1 MLNWLDFLVQQ
12 ERYKDLLREA
22 EEYRLIRKALA
33 GRTRRTRLHCQA
45 LVWLGRWLVV
55 WGYDLLERYGAA
67 AEAPR
72 LLLENRRSQ

>member
-1 MLNWLDFLVQQ
+1 MLNWLDFLAQQ

-22 EEYRLIRKALA
+22 EGYRLIRKALA
-33 GRTRRTRLHCQA
+33 DRPRRTYLHCQA

-55 WGYDLLERYGAA
+55 LGYDLLERYGAA

-72 LLLENRRSQ
+72 LLVERRSQ